1 VGRDDFTFDRLKSKV
16 YKMVLLILP
25 KGKVFEG
32 VGEAVG
38 AVCAERAL
46 AWNRLEAKLG
56 GKSDSQIHFA
66 DQIIID
72 LSARNADVCYAFG
85 VARALGK
92 RIICLAQHAE
102 DLPAGR
108 EGEDQIVYA
117 GNFDFLR
124 RELIACF
131 GQPAQR
137 EKAQSEPSKS
147 SAKDRFVSTF
157 GDILSQHQYDH
168 RGRIEMENET
178 TFVLI
183 EQEMDLALVQDL
195 ARRAKSLGLRLKL
208 L

>member
-1 VGRDDFTFDRLKSKV
+1 
-16 YKMVLLILP
+16 MVLLILP

-32 VGEAVG
+32 VGDAVG
-38 AVCAERAL
+38 AACAEKAF
-46 AWNRLEAKLG
+46 ACNRLEAKLG
-56 GKSDSQIHFA
+56 AKSDSQIHSA

-85 VARALGK
+85 LVKALGK
-92 RIICLAQHAE
+92 RIICISQHAE
-102 DLPAGR
+102 DLPEGR

-124 RELIACF
+124 RELIACL
-131 GQPAQR
+131 GQPPAQG
-137 EKAQSEPSKS
+137 EKGQSEASKD
-147 SAKDRFVSTF
+147 SAKDRFLSIF
-157 GDILSQHQYDH
+157 GDILNQHQYEH
-168 RGRIEMENET
+168 RGGIEMENEM